1 MLNLKFPH
9 NFIARVLIRTWKG
22 LRGRIPNFFSDLT
35 WTWLETVLVKFKL
48 SQVLGWSSKL

>member
-1 MLNLKFPH
+1 MF
-9 NFIARVLIRTWKG
+9 AIRQFRAECW
-22 LRGRIPNFFSDLT
+22 GRIPNFFSDLT